1 MSVKEYHLAPLDS
14 VVSSFDYDAFV
25 SSFDLMPLDKLINN
39 STKDKQGGFTQ
50 NYLLAFLIIILILTI
65 YLWLNSFNWDKTLKY
80 FRGLLPKKVKDQDRE
95 EIIGDLLELKE
106 SMREDKVHPIW
117 INLCMFWQMLCIIA
131 SILVS
136 IIQVSIK
143 ISR

>member
-1 MSVKEYHLAPLDS
+1 MCLMYSKTPIFL
-14 VVSSFDYDAFV
+14 SSWTYQK
-25 SSFDLMPLDKLINN
+25 SMMKK
-39 STKDKQGGFTQ
+39 T
-50 NYLLAFLIIILILTI
+50 
-65 YLWLNSFNWDKTLKY
+65 LNSFNWDKALKY

-117 INLCMFWQMLCIIA
+117 INLCMFWQMLFIIA

-136 IIQVSIK
+136 IVQVSIK